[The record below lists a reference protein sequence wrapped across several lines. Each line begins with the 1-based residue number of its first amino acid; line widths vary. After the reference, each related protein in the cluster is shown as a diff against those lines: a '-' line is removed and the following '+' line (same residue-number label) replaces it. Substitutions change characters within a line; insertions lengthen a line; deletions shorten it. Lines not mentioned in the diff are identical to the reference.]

1 MATPSEILLFTH
13 EIGIHGEEEHLAREI
28 VVKRRRGSKQE
39 GGGEGECGSK
49 KVGNNRGDVVD
60 HDPSFHVYLEYFL
73 SETAREIWVNRFP
86 VRNSFRSIGD
96 VSVSL
101 AANQSKYRRETSYPV
116 VIRMPD

>member
-1 MATPSEILLFTH
+1 M
-13 EIGIHGEEEHLAREI
+13 
-28 VVKRRRGSKQE
+28 
-39 GGGEGECGSK
+39 
-49 KVGNNRGDVVD
+49 D

>member
-13 EIGIHGEEEHLAREI
+13 GIGIHGEEEHLAREI
-28 VVKRRRGSKQE
+28 VVKTTTRIEAR
-39 GGGEGECGSK
+39 GGGRGGGSK

>member
-1 MATPSEILLFTH
+1 MATPSEKLLFTH
-13 EIGIHGEEEHLAREI
+13 EIGIHGEEKHLAREI
-28 VVKRRRGSKQE
+28 IVKRRSKQE
-39 GGGEGECGSK
+39 GGGWR

-73 SETAREIWVNRFP
+73 PETAREIWVNRFP

-101 AANQSKYRRETSYPV
+101 AANQSKCRRETSYPV